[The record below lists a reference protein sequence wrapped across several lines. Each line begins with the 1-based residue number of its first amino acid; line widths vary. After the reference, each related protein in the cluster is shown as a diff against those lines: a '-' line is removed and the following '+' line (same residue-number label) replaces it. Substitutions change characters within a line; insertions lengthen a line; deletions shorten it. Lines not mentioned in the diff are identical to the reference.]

1 MVCSLYCE
9 SVSLRRENLN
19 DWVKIKTKK
28 SKLLMIILT
37 PALNMK
43 IFVPLNMMLTIRMQD
58 QSLLVTMIC
67 NNYLLSCEINELLTF
82 HLYKSNHTYVWPMC
96 YLSVILLFPAKQRFI
111 SSTGIIEDSSLHTL
125 AQESSFQSQNW
136 HFFILYVTQLFIVNA
151 AMCRS
156 STFVFPILGT
166 NIWCQKK
173 IDSLFV
179 LTLK

>member
-1 MVCSLYCE
+1 
-9 SVSLRRENLN
+9 
-19 DWVKIKTKK
+19 
-28 SKLLMIILT
+28 MIILT
-37 PALNMK
+37 PALKMK
-43 IFVPLNMMLTIRMQD
+43 IFLPLNTMLTIRMQD

-136 HFFILYVTQLFIVNA
+136 HFFYFVCYSTFYCECCNVQKLYFCVSYTWYKYLVPKEDRLSFCINLEVVNLEIKNP
-151 AMCRS
+151 
-156 STFVFPILGT
+156 TFVFWEKLWL
-166 NIWCQKK
+166 NN
-173 IDSLFV
+173 FV
-179 LTLK
+179 SRLTDL